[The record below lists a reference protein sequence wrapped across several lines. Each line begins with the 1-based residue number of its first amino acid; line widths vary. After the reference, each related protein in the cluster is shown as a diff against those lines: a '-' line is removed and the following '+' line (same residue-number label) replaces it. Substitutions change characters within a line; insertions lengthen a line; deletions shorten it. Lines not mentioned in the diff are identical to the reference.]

1 MLFWA
6 HSPLSGHTQ
15 SQVRSAS
22 KARDPASAR
31 PHLPRLSPP
40 HDRSLLQLS
49 PSSSSLPLP
58 WEGPYP
64 LFFGCSSWRNGTMQ
78 KLPQADGGAADLD
91 KLDGLDA
98 RGECARGSAAGS
110 AAKQATGGASSATET
125 AVAPFS
131 ASGSGG
137 GGGGPGASD
146 APGAEVRVRECV
158 KAYRL
163 PGYLHTLPL
172 PPSYPSI
179 RACCS

>member
-1 MLFWA
+1 
-6 HSPLSGHTQ
+6 
-15 SQVRSAS
+15 
-22 KARDPASAR
+22 
-31 PHLPRLSPP
+31 
-40 HDRSLLQLS
+40 
-49 PSSSSLPLP
+49 
-58 WEGPYP
+58 
-64 LFFGCSSWRNGTMQ
+64 MQ

-146 APGAEVRVRECV
+146 APGAELRVRECV

>member
-1 MLFWA
+1 
-6 HSPLSGHTQ
+6 
-15 SQVRSAS
+15 
-22 KARDPASAR
+22 
-31 PHLPRLSPP
+31 
-40 HDRSLLQLS
+40 
-49 PSSSSLPLP
+49 
-58 WEGPYP
+58 
-64 LFFGCSSWRNGTMQ
+64 MQ

-163 PGYLHTLPL
+163 FTHT
-172 PPSYPSI
+172 PSSSI
-179 RACCS
+179 LSIHKSLLLLELEEHLLLLL